1 MKLKK
6 VKIEGMHNVTKAE
19 YDLNDVTYLHGP
31 NGAGKSTV
39 LQAIQLA
46 LLGYIPGMNK
56 TKDAIFRNANGR
68 SMAITLEL
76 ADDANNVTTVE
87 RVVANTGKSVT
98 CGVTLNGAITS
109 TEQLAQLIGDLELPI
124 FNFNE
129 FVGMTANK
137 LKDWFI
143 SFLPNSAGEIDWA
156 DMLKKSAKDMEIL
169 DDTLIP
175 AAVDKAMTCEHTG
188 VDQVRYMNTY
198 FKDLLSFK
206 KTELTRVQS
215 TIQSLIY
222 YDDCDTASMSEDQLK
237 CSIQTLNAKKD
248 SLMQD
253 IAAISRNANI
263 EAELDKYV
271 ASAGDIAGDEEYR
284 NALKIFSDLTAK
296 KEELTLEL
304 SEIDKRRDQAQ
315 MYIADHNKLLS
326 SKGVCTYTGNV
337 CESIV
342 ASFEAIKAKDAE
354 LNEVISECT
363 NKHNELVNQ
372 INKINIDLNTATKF
386 ISERKA
392 SHEHVNR
399 LRSMLIPVS
408 SNASA
413 DELNAELAQLNDEI
427 KSLESTWV
435 KLQANNKY
443 NKLIEDLTTQ
453 KFAIEQ
459 TIDILK
465 LWIKLTDANGLQS
478 EMMTAPFI
486 SFAEDMNVYISKLF
500 GKDVAAK
507 FNLENKANSFSF
519 GIVRDQ
525 QYIPFDLLSSGEKCI
540 YTLALMIC
548 ISSKSNSDLKVIL
561 IDDLFDHLD
570 DENMKMLFESLNNIH
585 DIQFIIA
592 GVKDFTSTSDNQ
604 LVIEI

>member
-1 MKLKK
+1 
-6 VKIEGMHNVTKAE
+6 
-19 YDLNDVTYLHGP
+19 
-31 NGAGKSTV
+31 
-39 LQAIQLA
+39 
-46 LLGYIPGMNK
+46 
-56 TKDAIFRNANGR
+56 
-68 SMAITLEL
+68 
-76 ADDANNVTTVE
+76 
-87 RVVANTGKSVT
+87 
-98 CGVTLNGAITS
+98 
-109 TEQLAQLIGDLELPI
+109 
-124 FNFNE
+124 
-129 FVGMTANK
+129 
-137 LKDWFI
+137 
-143 SFLPNSAGEIDWA
+143 
-156 DMLKKSAKDMEIL
+156 
-169 DDTLIP
+169 
-175 AAVDKAMTCEHTG
+175 
-188 VDQVRYMNTY
+188 
-198 FKDLLSFK
+198 
-206 KTELTRVQS
+206 
-215 TIQSLIY
+215 
-222 YDDCDTASMSEDQLK
+222 
-237 CSIQTLNAKKD
+237 
-248 SLMQD
+248 MQD
-253 IAAISRNANI
+253 ISAISRNANI

-271 ASAGDIAGDEEYR
+271 ASAGDIARDEEYH
-284 NALKIFSDLTAK
+284 NALKIASDLTAK
-296 KEELTLEL
+296 KEELTSEL
-304 SEIDKRRDQAQ
+304 SEIDKRRNQAQ

-427 KSLESTWV
+427 KSFESTWV

-570 DENMKMLFESLNNIH
+570 DENMKMLFGSLNNIH